1 MAAATVAPPLSAQLA
16 DRPLTAQTDCS
27 DFDLRRLVNELALEN
42 EELRAKMEHIVE
54 NNQVLLDENTAL
66 RRRLDVLR
74 MNQAHAQSVLD
85 QKDEDLRSARAQ
97 LARAQLQAAGGAP
110 PVPPPPGPDAQP
122 WASAPASRRASRSG
136 SFSAAAP
143 GTAGASRASM
153 LMAAATAG
161 GDPDA
166 VGVRATPAGTR
177 LARMVRLMQELVQ
190 SMRQEMLVAGDGETP
205 QSPQTDVGHLPLPR
219 AVKILDALDR
229 LAESVH
235 LEADAAAHTLQ
246 AAHEERVA
254 ALDAELQATRR
265 AADAHA
271 ADARDARAR
280 GDTAAAQ
287 VRQLTRALTTAQQD
301 LAQAIADRDAA
312 MEAAQTEAENAHE
325 AQETARVARDDH
337 FRLRRKAALDAAELD
352 RLRADLNRANVRL
365 ADLRAVLTTGAAA
378 GAGDAADLA
387 AAAAVGGTRSPGT
400 PRSTAAVDA
409 LPATTDLETAASA
422 AATAAADLALAAQL
436 APLVLAI
443 EKLVAS
449 ITSGGPITPEAAKE
463 QLFQL
468 ATLRAEVQRMTAV
481 DLAERVRRGAEDRAR
496 LYLAFRQQQAELIEV
511 REAYRTARASEDF
524 LVSEVEVLKR
534 VAAAA
539 VAKPASTVPPTPVV
553 ENSGAAA
560 APITTLNVVPATA
573 KVEWGEFLLAELR
586 RLVQMQQKER
596 ALRASDQA
604 NEQRR
609 ASLIDPDMAS
619 ALAAAAVSQDGTASS
634 PITPTSPVAMQQVS
648 ALEDEV
654 ATLTRYISQI
664 LNRIFE
670 AGDPHLVET
679 VLSKDGPDS
688 GKGGN
693 SWRDVASGI
702 LQDAARKSKRLSQ
715 SRRGS
720 RASRSSTIGAG
731 TAAATAA
738 QTKRASMTV
747 SEYYY
752 SIPEEGNDVLTPAVA
767 SRNVATAPSTSTPAL
782 RPLMPSPAPSSPD
795 LSAGA
800 ESAPAAASSGKNRRT
815 GLFRLSLWPTSSSN
829 NNNSI
834 SNNNAARRATTGAWD
849 LPSAAVVAEEDQVS
863 PLSTRSP
870 VPGLRASAWMTV
882 RS

>member
-1 MAAATVAPPLSAQLA
+1 MAAATVAAPLSAQLA

-280 GDTAAAQ
+280 GDAAAAQ

-365 ADLRAVLTTGAAA
+365 ADLRAVLSTGAAA

-387 AAAAVGGTRSPGT
+387 AAAAVGGTKSSGT

-409 LPATTDLETAASA
+409 LPATADIETAASA
-422 AATAAADLALAAQL
+422 AATAAADMALAAQL

-449 ITSGGPITPEAAKE
+449 ITSGGPMTPEAAKE

-539 VAKPASTVPPTPVV
+539 AAKPASTVPPTPVV
-553 ENSGAAA
+553 ETSGATPAV
-560 APITTLNVVPATA
+560 APITTTLNVVPATA

-609 ASLIDPDMAS
+609 ASLIDPDMAVM
-619 ALAAAAVSQDGTASS
+619 AAAVSQDGTASS

-679 VLSKDGPDS
+679 VLSKDGPES

-752 SIPEEGNDVLTPAVA
+752 SIPEEGNDVLATPVA
-767 SRNVATAPSTSTPAL
+767 TRNVATAPGTSTPAL

-800 ESAPAAASSGKNRRT
+800 ESAPAASSGKNRRT
-815 GLFRLSLWPTSSSN
+815 GLFRLSLWPTSSSSN
-829 NNNSI
+829 NNNA

>member
-1 MAAATVAPPLSAQLA
+1 
-16 DRPLTAQTDCS
+16 
-27 DFDLRRLVNELALEN
+27 
-42 EELRAKMEHIVE
+42 
-54 NNQVLLDENTAL
+54 
-66 RRRLDVLR
+66 
-74 MNQAHAQSVLD
+74 
-85 QKDEDLRSARAQ
+85 
-97 LARAQLQAAGGAP
+97 
-110 PVPPPPGPDAQP
+110 
-122 WASAPASRRASRSG
+122 
-136 SFSAAAP
+136 
-143 GTAGASRASM
+143 
-153 LMAAATAG
+153 
-161 GDPDA
+161 
-166 VGVRATPAGTR
+166 
-177 LARMVRLMQELVQ
+177 
-190 SMRQEMLVAGDGETP
+190 
-205 QSPQTDVGHLPLPR
+205 
-219 AVKILDALDR
+219 
-229 LAESVH
+229 
-235 LEADAAAHTLQ
+235 
-246 AAHEERVA
+246 
-254 ALDAELQATRR
+254 
-265 AADAHA
+265 
-271 ADARDARAR
+271 
-280 GDTAAAQ
+280 
-287 VRQLTRALTTAQQD
+287 
-301 LAQAIADRDAA
+301 

-337 FRLRRKAALDAAELD
+337 FRLRRKAALDAAEFD

-365 ADLRAVLTTGAAA
+365 ADLRAVLSTGAAA

-387 AAAAVGGTRSPGT
+387 AAAAVGGGTKSPGT

-409 LPATTDLETAASA
+409 LPATADIETAASA
-422 AATAAADLALAAQL
+422 AATAAADMALAAQL
-436 APLVLAI
+436 APLVVPRRAAA
-443 EKLVAS
+443 KPHRRCRRRPWS
-449 ITSGGPITPEAAKE
+449 RTSGATSAVAPIT
-463 QLFQL
+463 
-468 ATLRAEVQRMTAV
+468 
-481 DLAERVRRGAEDRAR
+481 
-496 LYLAFRQQQAELIEV
+496 
-511 REAYRTARASEDF
+511 
-524 LVSEVEVLKR
+524 
-534 VAAAA
+534 
-539 VAKPASTVPPTPVV
+539 
-553 ENSGAAA
+553 
-560 APITTLNVVPATA
+560 TTLNVVPATA

-609 ASLIDPDMAS
+609 ASLIDPDS
-619 ALAAAAVSQDGTASS
+619 AAFAAAAMISQDGTASS
-634 PITPTSPVAMQQVS
+634 PITPTSPAAMQQVS

-752 SIPEEGNDVLTPAVA
+752 SIPEEGNDVLASPVA
-767 SRNVATAPSTSTPAL
+767 SRNVATAPGTSTPAL

-795 LSAGA
+795 LSGGA
-800 ESAPAAASSGKNRRT
+800 ESAPAAPSSGKNRRT

-829 NNNSI
+829 NNNA

-870 VPGLRASAWMTV
+870 VPGLRASTWMTV

>member
-190 SMRQEMLVAGDGETP
+190 SMRQEMLVAGDGGDAP

-337 FRLRRKAALDAAELD
+337 FRLRRKAALDA
-352 RLRADLNRANVRL
+352 
-365 ADLRAVLTTGAAA
+365 
-378 GAGDAADLA
+378 
-387 AAAAVGGTRSPGT
+387 
-400 PRSTAAVDA
+400 
-409 LPATTDLETAASA
+409 
-422 AATAAADLALAAQL
+422 
-436 APLVLAI
+436 
-443 EKLVAS
+443 
-449 ITSGGPITPEAAKE
+449 
-463 QLFQL
+463 
-468 ATLRAEVQRMTAV
+468 
-481 DLAERVRRGAEDRAR
+481 
-496 LYLAFRQQQAELIEV
+496 
-511 REAYRTARASEDF
+511 
-524 LVSEVEVLKR
+524 
-534 VAAAA
+534 
-539 VAKPASTVPPTPVV
+539 
-553 ENSGAAA
+553 
-560 APITTLNVVPATA
+560 
-573 KVEWGEFLLAELR
+573 
-586 RLVQMQQKER
+586 
-596 ALRASDQA
+596 
-604 NEQRR
+604 
-609 ASLIDPDMAS
+609 
-619 ALAAAAVSQDGTASS
+619 
-634 PITPTSPVAMQQVS
+634 
-648 ALEDEV
+648 
-654 ATLTRYISQI
+654 
-664 LNRIFE
+664 
-670 AGDPHLVET
+670 
-679 VLSKDGPDS
+679 
-688 GKGGN
+688 GN
-693 SWRDVASGI
+693 STGC
-702 LQDAARKSKRLSQ
+702 
-715 SRRGS
+715 G
-720 RASRSSTIGAG
+720 
-731 TAAATAA
+731 
-738 QTKRASMTV
+738 
-747 SEYYY
+747 
-752 SIPEEGNDVLTPAVA
+752 LT
-767 SRNVATAPSTSTPAL
+767 
-782 RPLMPSPAPSSPD
+782 
-795 LSAGA
+795 
-800 ESAPAAASSGKNRRT
+800 
-815 GLFRLSLWPTSSSN
+815 
-829 NNNSI
+829 
-834 SNNNAARRATTGAWD
+834 
-849 LPSAAVVAEEDQVS
+849 
-863 PLSTRSP
+863 
-870 VPGLRASAWMTV
+870 
-882 RS
+882 